1 MKYTINNNENK
12 DTPQKEEENENE
24 NEKSPINRQN
34 ILVNLEKEK
43 NTLLIQRKALEK
55 RLLILWFIIS
65 FFSMVFY
72 CFSIKNNNNKILINT
87 IYDNDTKILYTP
99 KINKIPE
106 IEKKNENENSNEN
119 KIKNKYVTNKE
130 LKVGVAFVY
139 EVMYGN
145 GIGRM
150 LSVLFS
156 ELAKY
161 DKYDI
166 YLLSKGAHSYDFN
179 VDKKVKQLPIF
190 GNETKIKKFDET
202 YNVKFYVL
210 HNIIEPNVIKFYK
223 GLGKKIID
231 INHGTYLSCVYAN
244 CTGVYAVWANQK
256 LFDAF
261 IQVVCDDYYVHK
273 KLGFKNAF
281 YIPNMYTFDPDKTPN
296 SNLTHKTLMIMGRE
310 HDRIKGGYYGIK
322 AFYEVVK
329 EIPDAKLYFISSDY
343 KIEFLEGVIK
353 DLNLTRN
360 VKIVHYSRNISYFFL
375 NSSVLL
381 CPSKSESFPMVMNE
395 GKAYGLP
402 IVAFNVSYSPS
413 YQKGVILVDML
424 NYTQMGKEAI
434 KLLKDYDYRKKKGM
448 EAKLSLKEYSNK
460 ETANKWDRLFSV
472 LDKDDPIAYQ
482 KLQNYTFE
490 RYYDEEK
497 ARERLESNYN
507 FGKWYN
513 KYFCCHSFND
523 LLNSTYIKHI
533 KGCHNISKC
542 KW

>member
-1 MKYTINNNENK
+1 
-12 DTPQKEEENENE
+12 
-24 NEKSPINRQN
+24 
-34 ILVNLEKEK
+34 
-43 NTLLIQRKALEK
+43 
-55 RLLILWFIIS
+55 
-65 FFSMVFY
+65 
-72 CFSIKNNNNKILINT
+72 
-87 IYDNDTKILYTP
+87 
-99 KINKIPE
+99 
-106 IEKKNENENSNEN
+106 
-119 KIKNKYVTNKE
+119 
-130 LKVGVAFVY
+130 
-139 EVMYGN
+139 
-145 GIGRM
+145 
-150 LSVLFS
+150 
-156 ELAKY
+156 
-161 DKYDI
+161 
-166 YLLSKGAHSYDFN
+166 
-179 VDKKVKQLPIF
+179 
-190 GNETKIKKFDET
+190 
-202 YNVKFYVL
+202 
-210 HNIIEPNVIKFYK
+210 
-223 GLGKKIID
+223 
-231 INHGTYLSCVYAN
+231 
-244 CTGVYAVWANQK
+244 
-256 LFDAF
+256 
-261 IQVVCDDYYVHK
+261 
-273 KLGFKNAF
+273 
-281 YIPNMYTFDPDKTPN
+281 MYTFDPDKTPN

-329 EIPDAKLYFISSDY
+329 EITDAKLYFISSDY

-434 KLLKDYDYRKKKGM
+434 KLLKDYKYRKKMGM
-448 EAKLSLKEYSNK
+448 EAKLSLKEYSNE

-482 KLQNYTFE
+482 KLQNYTLE

-507 FGKWYN
+507 FGKRYN
-513 KYFCCHSFND
+513 KYFCCHTFND

-533 KGCHNISKC
+533 HGCHNISLC

>member
-1 MKYTINNNENK
+1 MKYTISHEN
-12 DTPQKEEENENE
+12 TESFQKEED
-24 NEKSPINRQN
+24 NEKSPINRPN
-34 ILVNLEKEK
+34 ISVNFKEVK
-43 NTLLIQRKALEK
+43 NTLLIQRKILEK
-55 RLLILWFIIS
+55 RLFVIWIFIS
-65 FFSMVFY
+65 FFSVTYY
-72 CFSIKNNNNKILINT
+72 CLSINNNNNKIFSNA
-87 IYDNDTKILYTP
+87 IYDNTTEIL
-99 KINKIPE
+99 NIPE
-106 IEKKNENENSNEN
+106 KDKIQANLERENENENNDN

-139 EVMYGN
+139 EVMFGN

-166 YLLSKGAHSYDFN
+166 YLLSKGSHSYDFN
-179 VDKKVKQLPIF
+179 VDKKVKVLPIF
-190 GNETKIKKFDET
+190 GNRSLIKKFDET
-202 YNVKFYVL
+202 SNVKFYVL
-210 HNIIEPNVIKFYK
+210 HNIIEPDVIKFYK
-223 GLGKKIID
+223 KLGKKIID

-244 CTGVYAVWANQK
+244 CTGVYAAWANQK

-343 KIEFLEGVIK
+343 KIDFLKGVIK
-353 DLNLTRN
+353 DLNLTEN
-360 VKIVHYSRNISYFFL
+360 VKIVHYSINISYFFL

-395 GKAYGLP
+395 GKAHGLP

-424 NYTQMGKEAI
+424 NYTQMAKEAI
-434 KLLKDYDYRKKKGM
+434 KLLKDYEYRKKKGM

-460 ETANKWDRLFSV
+460 ETANKWDRLFSI
-472 LDKDDPIAYQ
+472 LDKDDPIAYE

-513 KYFCCHSFND
+513 KYFCCHTFND
-523 LLNSTYIKHI
+523 LINSTYIKHI
-533 KGCHNISKC
+533 KGCHNISLC